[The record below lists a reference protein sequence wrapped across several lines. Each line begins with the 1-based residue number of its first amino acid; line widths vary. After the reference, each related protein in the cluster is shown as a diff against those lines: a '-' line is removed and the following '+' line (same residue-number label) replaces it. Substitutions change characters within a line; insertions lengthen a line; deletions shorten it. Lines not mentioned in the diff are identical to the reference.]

1 LNDGRLTLGDGHKM
15 RLDADP
21 FPVNMNM
28 INLKEKQVLVWTSQA
43 NTTKGKRVIVL
54 DEPKL
59 RTITLR
65 NPELG

>member
-15 RLDADP
+15 RLDAYP

>member
-1 LNDGRLTLGDGHKM
+1 M
-15 RLDADP
+15 RLDAYP